1 MASKPAERIPK
12 GITLR
17 VAFFLALSSDHVSA
31 ATGKTVA
38 ITISKN
44 GAAFGNPSA
53 GATNATEIASGWY
66 YVDLST
72 TDTGTSGPLIVRG
85 TATSCDDVGENF
97 RVVDAV
103 SAGFEGALTEL
114 AQAQPS
120 ATPTWQQALM
130 ALYMELRNQVTATG
144 TNKSVCN
151 DAGTVIFKK
160 TISDDG
166 TTFTEAKAVS
176 GP

>member
-1 MASKPAERIPK
+1 MATCAERIPQSIAK
-12 GITLR
+12 R
-17 VAFFLALSSDHVSA
+17 VPFFFALSSDHVSA

-72 TDTGTSGPLIVRG
+72 TDTGTLGPLIVRG
-85 TATSCDDVGENF
+85 TAASCDDLGQPYA
-97 RVVDAV
+97 VVDPV
-103 SAGFEGALTEL
+103 SAGFDGAL
-114 AQAQPS
+114 ADPSQATPS
-120 ATPTWQQALM
+120 ATPSWKVALM
-130 ALYMELRNQVTATG
+130 AVYSAVRNKTTVTG
-144 TNKSVCN
+144 SQKSFYN
-151 DAGTVIFKK
+151 DAGTLVYKK
-160 TISDDG
+160 ALSDDG
-166 TTFTEAKAVS
+166 TTATEDEAVS